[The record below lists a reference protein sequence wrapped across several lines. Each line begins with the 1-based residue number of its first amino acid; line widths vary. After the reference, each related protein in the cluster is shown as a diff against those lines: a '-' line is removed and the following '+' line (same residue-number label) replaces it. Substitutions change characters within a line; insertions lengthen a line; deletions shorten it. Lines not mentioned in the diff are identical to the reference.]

1 MKFWISKF
9 STRLFKIL
17 MKWWNISYPLFLDHF
32 SFQKVSA
39 KNEFSIASRKYYYDL
54 VFVPNDSCSRV
65 LHTKVRHIEK
75 YLYRL
80 STIIFSVLILLSQ
93 SSISHK
99 NICQSLW
106 LKITE
111 ATDLLGIDSI
121 FILTS
126 SSKLGEYS
134 IYELSLQTL
143 AFDE

>member
-1 MKFWISKF
+1 MNFKIFDK
-9 STRLFKIL
+9 RLFKIL

-39 KNEFSIASRKYYYDL
+39 KNEFSIASHKYYYDL

>member
-1 MKFWISKF
+1 MNFKIFD
-9 STRLFKIL
+9 RLFKIL
-17 MKWWNISYPLFLDHF
+17 MKWWNILYSLFLDHL
-32 SFQKVSA
+32 SFKKVSA
-39 KNEFSIASRKYYYDL
+39 KNEFSIASHKYYYDL

-65 LHTKVRHIEK
+65 LHTKVRRIEK
-75 YLYRL
+75 YCYGLT
-80 STIIFSVLILLSQ
+80 TIKFSVLILLSQ
-93 SSISHK
+93 SSISHE